1 MAQKEHVDV
10 YTIPPNFANEGT
22 ILSGRLEARNAVEA
36 AVLALLLLQILMAV
50 DISAKGKIYAGII
63 VILPVTILAVV
74 GVQGESL
81 TSFVFQC
88 FSYVVR
94 RRVITVPNSQYRL
107 KRNRRILKRQK
118 KQQKEEQKKRKGGGG
133 RRKRGTGTQTEA
145 ERGEKGG
152 KGSTEGGK
160 GETP

>member
-10 YTIPPNFANEGT
+10 YTIPPNFAKEGT

-74 GVQGESL
+74 GVQGGKPYIL
-81 TSFVFQC
+81 C
-88 FSYVVR
+88 FSVFF
-94 RRVITVPNSQYRL
+94 L
-107 KRNRRILKRQK
+107 CL
-118 KQQKEEQKKRKGGGG
+118 
-133 RRKRGTGTQTEA
+133 
-145 ERGEKGG
+145 
-152 KGSTEGGK
+152 
-160 GETP
+160 